1 MPDFNNNN
9 PTSAQ
14 FAKPRMPSAQLYG
27 VSISKWGMDET
38 VSYLQQHIESG
49 EYRRPHQVVTI
60 NPIMIMAGLE
70 NEQFMSVLRSA
81 ELVIPDGIGVVIAS
95 RFVRDP
101 IPQRVAGIDLMQKL
115 LRLGSRRRYRVY
127 FLGSTEDVVEEVVR
141 QVNRRYPGVQIA
153 GYHHGFFGEEE
164 DKQRVQ
170 EIRES
175 NPDILFVARGLDTQ
189 EPWIG
194 RYKKQL
200 DVPVMMGVGG
210 SFDVMAGKVKRA
222 PVLFQKTG
230 MEWFYRLMKEPSRY
244 KRMLALPKF
253 MWKVYRERDQIMRE
267 NQKEHQDRNKQNG

>member
-49 EYRRPHQVVTI
+49 EKRRPHQVVTI
-60 NPIMIMAGLE
+60 NPIMMMAGLE
-70 NEQFMSVLRSA
+70 SEQFMSVLRSA

>member
-49 EYRRPHQVVTI
+49 EKRRPHQVVTI
-60 NPIMIMAGLE
+60 NPIMMMAGLE

>member
-49 EYRRPHQVVTI
+49 EKRRPHQVVTI
-60 NPIMIMAGLE
+60 NPIMMMAGLE

-230 MEWFYRLMKEPSRY
+230 MEWLYRLMKEPSRY

>member
-49 EYRRPHQVVTI
+49 EKRRPHQVVTI
-60 NPIMIMAGLE
+60 NPIMMMAGLE

-141 QVNRRYPGVQIA
+141 QVNRRYPGVQVA